1 MYLLLAVSMLA
12 CLLGTILKKQWSRQ
26 YPENAFM
33 LHLFN
38 AAISIVSAAS
48 LWALTGFQRMQISRF
63 TLLLGILF
71 GVVTALQAIFH
82 LKAFEKG
89 PFSYTS
95 VLVSLS
101 TIIPALSGALLWNE
115 TVTAVQIVGIL
126 FMLICFA
133 CSVEPTSSE
142 KKATLSWF
150 LYVGLAFLLTGL
162 IGVLQKWHQNT
173 AYKNELDG
181 FLIIAFLMS
190 FLYSLLCILLLRSKP
205 KKSDQDPS
213 IRLRG
218 HALTSAILLM
228 AVAGICVA
236 ANNKINLYLSG
247 VMDSAV
253 FFPTVNG
260 GGLILSTLAALL
272 LFREKPSK
280 KQWLGIAFGIV
291 AVVLLCNPF

>member
-12 CLLGTILKKQWSRQ
+12 CLFGNVLKKLWGNQ
-26 YPENAFM
+26 YPENAFL

-38 AAISIVSAAS
+38 AAISMVSAVA
-48 LWALTGFQRMQISRF
+48 LWALAGFKPLEISTF

-71 GVVTALQAIFH
+71 GVVTALQAVFH
-82 LKAFEKG
+82 LQALEKG

-101 TIIPALSGALLWNE
+101 TIIPALSGALLWDE

-126 FMLICFA
+126 LMLVCFA
-133 CSVEPTSSE
+133 CSAEPSNSE
-142 KKATLSWF
+142 KKVNLLWL
-150 LYVGLAFLLTGL
+150 LYVGSAFLLTGL

-173 AYKNELDG
+173 AFKGELDG

-190 FLYSLLCILLLRSKP
+190 FLYSVLSLLLLWGRA
-205 KKSDQDPS
+205 KKTDSVPVE
-213 IRLRG
+213 RLRG
-218 HALTSAILLM
+218 RSLSVALLLM
-228 AVAGICVA
+228 LTVGICVA

-260 GGLILSTLAALL
+260 GGLILSTLAALI

-280 KQWLGIAFGIV
+280 KQWLGIALGTV
-291 AVVLLCNPF
+291 AVVLLCDPF